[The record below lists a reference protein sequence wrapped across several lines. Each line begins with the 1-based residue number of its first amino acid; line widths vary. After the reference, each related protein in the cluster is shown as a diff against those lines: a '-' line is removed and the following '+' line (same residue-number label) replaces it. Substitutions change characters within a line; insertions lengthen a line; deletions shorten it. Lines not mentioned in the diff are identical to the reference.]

1 MASGLTT
8 AERSRYLTATF
19 KTQTVYGAYATADP
33 GDTADMSECEV
44 AAGTGYARTA
54 ITFGDDA
61 AAGSIANTAALTFPA
76 ASGGNHGTITHFA
89 ICTTDVEDAD
99 TCIASGLMTASKVI
113 DDGDQLVFAIGNIT
127 VAIAAQA

>member
-8 AERSRYLTATF
+8 AERNRYLTANY
-19 KTQTVYGAYATADP
+19 KTNTVYGACCTSDP
-33 GDTADMSECEV
+33 GDAASMSGKEV
-44 AAGTGYARTA
+44 SGSAYARTE

-61 AAGSIANTAALTFPA
+61 AAGSISNTAACNFPA
-76 ASGGNHGTITHFA
+76 ASGGNWGTISHLA
-89 ICTTDVEDAD
+89 ICSSDVEDAD
-99 TCIASGLMTASKVI
+99 TAIASGSLTASKVI

>member
-8 AERSRYLTATF
+8 AERNRYLTYNY
-19 KTQTVYGAYATADP
+19 KTATVYGAYCDSDP
-33 GDTADMSECEV
+33 SDGGVMSGKE
-44 AAGTGYARTA
+44 ASGFDYARTE

-61 AAGSIANTAALTFPA
+61 AAGSISNTAACEFPA
-76 ASGGNHGTITHFA
+76 ANGGAHGLITHLV

-99 TCIASGLMTASKVI
+99 TGIVSGAMDASKQI
-113 DDGDQLVFAIGNIT
+113 DDADQLVFQIGDIT